1 MTSKI
6 TGNLPTDGEDGASV
20 KDCVAATNITVNLT
34 GTINSASA
42 ATVTPTNNNPIPSG
56 SASEYQDMI
65 KGSGVALFVPPP
77 KKLKYSSVSSK
88 ELEGLYMNTHESI
101 LEILKELD
109 SNQGKWFYKKKKNI
123 RKFFIPV
130 PPQDTSSNLAQ

>member
-1 MTSKI
+1 MTSKV
-6 TGNLPTDGEDGASV
+6 TSNLHTDGEDGAAV
-20 KDCVAATNITVNLT
+20 KDSVAATKITVDLT
-34 GTINSASA
+34 GTVNSASA

-109 SNQGKWFYKKKKNI
+109 SNQGKWFYKNKKHSKV
-123 RKFFIPV
+123 FY
-130 PPQDTSSNLAQ
+130 TSSSARYQ